1 MNFFLKKII
10 KSLLSK
16 NNISFY
22 RNMNNEKMIKLIKL
36 FRPYNLGYNLIRI
49 GDEKDGGYLIPNC
62 LDDIKFCFSIG
73 VDNKFSFEK
82 NLFKKG
88 INSFLSD
95 YSQDI
100 LKVPDIF
107 NFEKKNIK
115 SFSTG
120 NNLSINDWIEAKRDI
135 IKKEKLIFQIDV
147 EGDEYEILSSIS
159 EKNLDQIKIL
169 IVEFHDLEYSGNKTL
184 YQLIFA
190 VMEKLL
196 KKFDVAH
203 IHPNNWKAPSLVNK
217 YFFPSNL
224 EVTFLNRSFV
234 KTKSSIQNLP
244 HKLDFKNVSDKPD
257 IKLESYWY
265 N

>member
-1 MNFFLKKII
+1 MIVFFKKII
-10 KSLLSK
+10 KNLLNQ

-22 RNMNNEKMIKLIKL
+22 KNINNEKLIKLIKL

-49 GDEKDGGYLIPNC
+49 GDEKDGGYLVPNC

-73 VDNKFSFEK
+73 VDNKFSFEE
-82 NLFKKG
+82 NLFKRG
-88 INSFLSD
+88 INSYLSD

-100 LKVPDIF
+100 SKIPNIF
-107 NFEKKNIK
+107 DFEKKNIK
-115 SFSTG
+115 SFSGG
-120 NNLSINDWIEAKRDI
+120 NSLNINEWIETKREI
-135 IKKEKLIFQIDV
+135 IKKDKLIFQIDV

-159 EKNLDQIKIL
+159 ENNLDQIKIL
-169 IVEFHDLEYSGNKTL
+169 IVEFHDLEYSGNRTL
-184 YQLIFA
+184 YQTILS

-203 IHPNNWKAPSLVNK
+203 IHPNNWKASSLVNK

-224 EVTFLNRSFV
+224 EVTFLNKSFV

-244 HKLDFKNVSDKPD
+244 HKLDFKNVPDKPD
-257 IKLESYWY
+257 IKLETYWY
-265 N
+265 S

>member
-1 MNFFLKKII
+1 MKVFVKKII
-10 KSLLSK
+10 KSMLNK

-22 RNMNNEKMIKLIKL
+22 KNINNEKIIELIKL

-49 GDEKDGGYLIPNC
+49 GNEKDGGYLIPDC

-73 VDNKFSFEK
+73 VDNKFSFEE

-88 INSFLSD
+88 IKSFLSD

-100 LKVPDIF
+100 SKIPDIF
-107 NFEKKNIK
+107 DFEKKNIK
-115 SFSTG
+115 SFNDENSL
-120 NNLSINDWIEAKRDI
+120 NINDWIETKRDK
-135 IKKEKLIFQIDV
+135 IKSEKLIFQIDV

-159 EKNLDQIKIL
+159 EKNLAQIKIL
-169 IVEFHDLEYSGNKTL
+169 IVEFHDLEYSGNRML
-184 YQLIFA
+184 YQVIVA
-190 VMEKLL
+190 VMKKIL
-196 KKFDVAH
+196 KKFEVAH

-234 KTKSSIQNLP
+234 KKKSSIQNLP
-244 HKLDFKNVSDKPD
+244 HKLDFKNVSDRPD
-257 IKLESYWY
+257 IKLEGYWY